1 MSVAHKEGRKF
12 SDCNT
17 SEKPC
22 MNKAEGSCTKSSSYN
37 IFLLVN
43 GPLLKRELA
52 LRQSDDIKENL
63 AVQFNS

>member
-1 MSVAHKEGRKF
+1 
-12 SDCNT
+12 
-17 SEKPC
+17 
-22 MNKAEGSCTKSSSYN
+22 MNKAERSCAQSLSYN

>member
-1 MSVAHKEGRKF
+1 
-12 SDCNT
+12 
-17 SEKPC
+17 
-22 MNKAEGSCTKSSSYN
+22 MNKTERSCTRSLSYN